1 MHYVKSKDKRTGIT
15 YVYESESYWDK
26 EKQQPRAHRK
36 LIGKL
41 DEETGEIIPT
51 DGRGRKRKDR
61 MKAEAMA
68 VPDTEAAAAMT
79 PAASAPAAGADDEDL
94 SRLVREKDA
103 QIRLLTAENEK
114 LRREKA
120 AFLKALNAL
129 AAGYMSGE

>member
-26 EKQQPRAHRK
+26 KKQQPRAHRK

-41 DEETGEIIPT
+41 DEETGEIVPT

-61 MKAEAMA
+61 SKEASSVSADAATTADAISAEAA
-68 VPDTEAAAAMT
+68 PVPESD
-79 PAASAPAAGADDEDL
+79 S
-94 SRLVREKDA
+94 SRIIREKDA
-103 QIRLLTAENEK
+103 QIRQLTAENEK

-129 AAGYMSGE
+129 AAGYMSEE

>member
-61 MKAEAMA
+61 PREASSVSA
-68 VPDTEAAAAMT
+68 DAAATADAIS
-79 PAASAPAAGADDEDL
+79 AASAPVPESDS
-94 SRLVREKDA
+94 SRIIREKDA
-103 QIRLLTAENEK
+103 QIRQLTAENEK

-129 AAGYMSGE
+129 AAGYMSEE

>member
-61 MKAEAMA
+61 TQQA
-68 VPDTEAAAAMT
+68 PDTEPASAQTTASEAV
-79 PAASAPAAGADDEDL
+79 PAALPAEPEEDPA
-94 SRLVREKDA
+94 RIIREKDA
-103 QIRLLTAENEK
+103 QIRQLTAENEK

-120 AFLKALNAL
+120 AFLKALNSL
-129 AAGYMSGE
+129 AAGYMSAE

>member
-41 DEETGEIIPT
+41 DEETGEIVPT

-61 MKAEAMA
+61 PREASSVSADAATTADAISAEAA
-68 VPDTEAAAAMT
+68 PVPESD
-79 PAASAPAAGADDEDL
+79 S
-94 SRLVREKDA
+94 SRIIREKDA
-103 QIRLLTAENEK
+103 QIRQLTAENEK

-129 AAGYMSGE
+129 AAGYMSEE